1 MFALRNSF
9 DLHHKVF
16 EVFLYA
22 DSLARQQLLVS
33 DLDDEVV
40 AAVVRVPTLGLE
52 DLVVLRRDGAEVL
65 GVDEVDTLTVDGI
78 LEAEL
83 RNNVLMVD
91 NGGAIFLQNGLKARL
106 IFQ

>member
-40 AAVVRVPTLGLE
+40 AAVVQVPTLGLE
-52 DLVVLRRDGAEVL
+52 DLVVIRRDGAKVL
-65 GVDEVDTLTVDGI
+65 GVDEVDTLTVDCI
-78 LEAEL
+78 LEAKL
-83 RNNVLMVD
+83 GDDVLMVD
-91 NGGAIFLQNGLKARL
+91 DGGTIFLQNGPKARL
-106 IFQ
+106 IIQ